1 MVHAAAVT
9 TRETLSGPARELMR
23 RAAEQLLDPAA
34 TWAEDLHAAAL
45 SGELMRPITEDP
57 VLAAG
62 TRRANLSNLRHWAA
76 ATVADPGGRVPPN
89 TGAEMLETSRDMVR
103 RGLDARGLDAFRRGQ
118 DVAWRRWMDV
128 CFGLTDDPQ
137 LLREVLEV
145 SAVSVTAFVEDT
157 LAAVMAQMARE
168 HVELTHGA
176 SADRRATVT
185 LLLEGAPIPLARAE
199 ARLGYGLSGAHTA
212 AVVWAVG
219 ADARPAQ
226 VEAVAE
232 AVARAAGVTRRLTV
246 VASAASSWLWLPTDV
261 LPRATDLAPAL
272 AAAPGV
278 QVALGRPGRGV
289 EGFRRSHLD
298 AATTQRML
306 ARPGVGQQL
315 ASYDD
320 VQLAALLTGEGA
332 QVEEFLT
339 DTLGGLLHAD
349 EDTQATVLTYVR
361 SLGSTTAT
369 AHALFTHRNTVLRRL
384 SRADEL
390 LPRPLAEHAVA
401 VAAALDLL
409 RWRRP

>member
-1 MVHAAAVT
+1 MT

-261 LPRATDLAPAL
+261 LPGPPTWPRRWRPPPASRSPWAGRAAGSRASG
-272 AAAPGV
+272 AAIWTPPRRSGCWPGR
-278 QVALGRPGRGV
+278 AWGSSWPPTTTSSSPPCSPGRG
-289 EGFRRSHLD
+289 RRS
-298 AATTQRML
+298 
-306 ARPGVGQQL
+306 
-315 ASYDD
+315 
-320 VQLAALLTGEGA
+320 
-332 QVEEFLT
+332 
-339 DTLGGLLHAD
+339 
-349 EDTQATVLTYVR
+349 
-361 SLGSTTAT
+361 
-369 AHALFTHRNTVLRRL
+369 RNSSPTPWAGCCTPTRT
-384 SRADEL
+384 
-390 LPRPLAEHAVA
+390 PRP
-401 VAAALDLL
+401 
-409 RWRRP
+409 PC